1 MIAWSGIRKSQPV
14 LSGSQRFERKFYL
27 PSSAVPFAAHLLAH
41 CCPADRRY
49 ARGTIHSVYYDTDN
63 LDYYDESE
71 QGQRIR
77 NKVRVR
83 WYDDSH
89 NADTVTVFIELKSKN
104 GFAGSK
110 QRKQHVVSAQRL
122 AMSALRHGPVPYT
135 HVVNALA
142 EFDYHPHNQLHPM
155 LLITY
160 QRLRFVDPL
169 TGSRISL
176 DWNIRSTLVYPLLN
190 RGEQSLTMEGA
201 VIEIK
206 GPSNEI
212 PLTLRSLQV
221 LNTDWSRYSKY
232 ATCMQSQLE
241 KTGSFGR
248 LLPSGRG
255 ENS

>member
-1 MIAWSGIRKSQPV
+1 MIAWSGTRKFQPA
-14 LSGSQRFERKFYL
+14 LSGSERFERKFYL
-27 PSSAVPFAAHLLAH
+27 SSSAVPFAAHLLAH

-49 ARGTIHSVYYDTDN
+49 ARGIIHSVYYDSDN
-63 LDYYDESE
+63 LDYYEESE
-71 QGQRIR
+71 QGQRVR
-77 NKVRVR
+77 SKVRVR
-83 WYDDSH
+83 WYDYPQD
-89 NADTVTVFIELKSKN
+89 ADTVPVFIELKSKN

-110 QRKQHVVSAQRL
+110 QRKQQPVSAQRL
-122 AMSALRHGPVPYT
+122 NASVLRDGPLPYT
-135 HVVNALA
+135 HIFNTLA

-160 QRLRFVDPL
+160 QRLRFVEPL

-176 DWNIRSTLVYPLLN
+176 DWNIRSRLVYPLLN

-206 GPSNEI
+206 GHSNEI
-212 PLTLRSLQV
+212 PPTLRSLH
-221 LNTDWSRYSKY
+221 LLDTDWSRYSKY

-248 LLPSGRG
+248 LMPSGRG
-255 ENS
+255 DNM